1 MPHGQKIKIDRKMRR
16 RKGKNDENRFWKE
29 NKNEIRSRWI
39 DEVQGK
45 IPTFEAPRCRI
56 KSNHEANKLEY

>member
-39 DEVQGK
+39 DEV
-45 IPTFEAPRCRI
+45 
-56 KSNHEANKLEY
+56 